1 VLDLWRHS
9 LKLLPL
15 TCDSVR
21 YEQLI
26 DDPATELARVSAFL
40 GITPDP
46 AMLDRQARNA
56 TRERVRT
63 NSYQQV
69 AEPIYQRAAGRWQR
83 YRKYLE
89 PCIDT
94 LRPAADW
101 LGYRF
106 D

>member
-1 VLDLWRHS
+1 
-9 LKLLPL
+9 
-15 TCDSVR
+15 
-21 YEQLI
+21 
-26 DDPATELARVSAFL
+26 
-40 GITPDP
+40 
-46 AMLDRQARNA
+46 M
-56 TRERVRT
+56 RT

-89 PCIDT
+89 PCIAT

-101 LGYRF
+101 LDYRF